1 MSQVPLYDT
10 LAADYD
16 RFVNWEARL
25 AHEMP
30 FFLRLFKEHGVE
42 RVLDAACGTGHHA
55 IALALQG
62 YQVVGA
68 DLSAPMIERARRNAM
83 RHHAAGAVTFAVAG
97 LGGLATLGE
106 TFDAVLCLGNS
117 LPHLLTASSVAGAL
131 ADFATVLRPGGLL
144 VIQNRN
150 LDRVWAERQRFMPPQ
165 VHQEDGGEWIFVR
178 FYDFHPATLTFN
190 MLRLRRGSEGWVQD
204 LESTQLRPIF
214 QRDLILGLA
223 EAGFGEVILYGD
235 YAGSAFDARESG
247 DLIAVAYRSR
257 NQNSSNTPLSL
268 GEQQPR

>member
-25 AHEMP
+25 RHEMP
-30 FFLRLFKEHGVE
+30 FFLRLFEEHGVE

-55 IALALQG
+55 LALARQG

-68 DLSAPMIERARRNAM
+68 DLSAPMIERARQNAI
-83 RHHAAGAVTFAVAG
+83 RRVSATADVTFTVAG
-97 LGGLATLGE
+97 LGEMASMGD

-117 LPHLLTASSVAGAL
+117 LPHLLTEQAVAGAL
-131 ADFATVLRPGGLL
+131 VDFAAVLRPGGLL

-150 LDRVWAERQRFMPPQ
+150 LDRVWAEHQRFMPPQ

-178 FYDFHPATLTFN
+178 FYDFHPETLTFH
-190 MLRLRRGSEGWVQD
+190 MLRLSRGPQGWVQD
-204 LESTQLRPIF
+204 VESTELRPIF
-214 QRDLILGLA
+214 QRDLGLGLA
-223 EAGFGEVILYGD
+223 EAGFGPVTFYGD
-235 YAGSAFDARESG
+235 YQGSAFDARESG
-247 DLIAVAYRSR
+247 DLIAVACR
-257 NQNSSNTPLSL
+257 
-268 GEQQPR
+268 